1 MDRYRLKNIIII
13 ILLLVNGFL
22 AGSLAIRQTS
32 KRVSRRQT
40 EEQLV
45 ELLAADGIT
54 LEADS
59 IPAGAPP
66 AGLSLPRDMEQERKV
81 AAFFLGGN
89 PIRNDQ
95 GGEIYAYTGNTGGAA
110 QFRSGGSFDIACARS
125 GDAGAN
131 LVRDFCRQF
140 SYDEPIFMLDDDGS
154 GTAAAVCLR
163 GKMPVF
169 NCTVTFTLDRGTL
182 MAVSGT
188 LLPENGP
195 ASSYDQEP
203 LSAAAALTAF
213 QKMRRERQ
221 AAVSSIAGIS
231 PCYELQS
238 TASALTLVPAWCI
251 TTDTEDYYVNCIT
264 GVVTTG

>member
-1 MDRYRLKNIIII
+1 M
-13 ILLLVNGFL
+13 
-22 AGSLAIRQTS
+22 
-32 KRVSRRQT
+32 
-40 EEQLV
+40 
-45 ELLAADGIT
+45 
-54 LEADS
+54 
-59 IPAGAPP
+59 
-66 AGLSLPRDMEQERKV
+66 
-81 AAFFLGGN
+81 AAFFLGKN
-89 PIRNDQ
+89 PVRADQ
-95 GGEIYAYTGNTGGAA
+95 GGDLYSYTGAAGGAA

-140 SYDEPIFMLDDDGS
+140 SYDEPVFMLDDDGS